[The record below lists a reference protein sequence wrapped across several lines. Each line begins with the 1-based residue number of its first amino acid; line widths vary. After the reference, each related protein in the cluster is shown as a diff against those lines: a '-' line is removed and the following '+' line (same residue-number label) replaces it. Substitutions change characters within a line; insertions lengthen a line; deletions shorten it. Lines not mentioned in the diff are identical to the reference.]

1 MTKYKLDQ
9 WKEHITE
16 WQESGK
22 TREVFCREKDVTVAT
37 FSYWRTKIR
46 KIESSYPQVKD
57 GFVRCNL
64 PSSLSMGFTLEWP
77 EGLKLRLPANI
88 NFQELAT
95 LVRALKNPQ

>member
-16 WQESGK
+16 WQNSGK
-22 TREVFCREKDVTVAT
+22 TREVFCREKNVTVAT
-37 FSYWRTKIR
+37 FGYWRTKIR
-46 KIESSYPQVKD
+46 KIESSHPQVKD

-64 PSSLSMGFTLEWP
+64 PSSPPMGYTIEWA
-77 EGLKLRLPANI
+77 EGMKLFLPGNLK
-88 NFQELAT
+88 FQELAA